1 MNNLLLC
8 NTEYRL
14 MQNNLLRTLPV
25 FNMKFNTGLGL
36 MDIPTGKEG
45 SRFVMSGKYKGWA
58 IVPIINYK

>member
-1 MNNLLLC
+1 
-8 NTEYRL
+8 

-25 FNMKFNTGLGL
+25 FDMKFNTGLGL